1 MLLNDDLNVKGIKK
15 KMLFEH
21 SDFLTLALL
30 EINQPH
36 SWHLV
41 MNPSTKEKW
50 ISTS

>member
-1 MLLNDDLNVKGIKK
+1 MLLNSDLNVKGIKK
-15 KMLFEH
+15 VLFEH

-30 EINQPH
+30 KINQPH
-36 SWHLV
+36 SWQMV